1 MKRSL
6 DFGGDFVCYVTKSS
20 SCNDTIN
27 NSIKKPNRRSAEAC
41 KIKNEGTILHLMI
54 DKLLDFLEYFIRGK
68 VNFLKKSIEMMA
80 FGVVTS
86 IVEEATIKRKKIS
99 DTTKT
104 FIVSVLANHDVETI
118 PNAVV

>member
-1 MKRSL
+1 
-6 DFGGDFVCYVTKSS
+6 
-20 SCNDTIN
+20 
-27 NSIKKPNRRSAEAC
+27 
-41 KIKNEGTILHLMI
+41 
-54 DKLLDFLEYFIRGK
+54 
-68 VNFLKKSIEMMA
+68 MMA

-118 PNAVV
+118 PNAVE